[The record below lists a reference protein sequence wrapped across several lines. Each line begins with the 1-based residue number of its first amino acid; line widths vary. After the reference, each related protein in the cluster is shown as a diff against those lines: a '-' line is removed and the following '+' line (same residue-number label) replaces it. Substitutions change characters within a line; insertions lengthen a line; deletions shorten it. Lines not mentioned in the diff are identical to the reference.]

1 MSKWSAG
8 LVVAVMAGVV
18 GFGCGGVAL
27 EEEASSS
34 GLVEQ
39 YLEAASVEPAGGS
52 NICEKPTCVDIERD
66 KNITHVFLDFGEC
79 NVGDFRVFLT
89 TASRGTEEV
98 TDRLKKKGGPCKE
111 LDADY
116 RFEVQGP
123 DLKARVCVL
132 FEGKWTD
139 VRIGAKSANE
149 CRYEEA
155 CPPSSNKCVPCKK
168 RC

>member
-1 MSKWSAG
+1 MKTWSAG
-8 LVVAVMAGVV
+8 LVVAVMVGVV
-18 GFGCGGVAL
+18 GFGCGGVEL
-27 EEEASSS
+27 EEDPSS

-39 YLEAASVEPAGGS
+39 YLEEASVDAAGGG
-52 NICEKPTCVDIERD
+52 NLCAKPTCVDLGRD

-123 DLKARVCVL
+123 DRKARVCVL
-132 FEGKWTD
+132 FQGKFTD
-139 VRIGAKSANE
+139 VRIGAKAANE
-149 CRYEEA
+149 CRYETGA
-155 CPPSSNKCVPCKK
+155 HSGKKCEPCKK